1 MWCNRHLSL
10 LVNVQPSL
18 RAWLL
23 ELSIML
29 HLYHLNNSRSFRVVW
44 LLEELKLAY
53 GLEYQ
58 LHLIERDQKL
68 FSAQKS

>member
-1 MWCNRHLSL
+1 
-10 LVNVQPSL
+10 
-18 RAWLL
+18 
-23 ELSIML
+23 ML

-58 LHLIERDQKL
+58 LHLIERDQKTFL
-68 FSAQKS
+68 RPKILSRFTPWEGTDFNR

>member
-10 LVNVQPSL
+10 LSECSAKL
-18 RAWLL
+18 TGLAFL

-58 LHLIERDQKL
+58 LHLIERDQKN
-68 FSAQKS
+68 FF

>member
-1 MWCNRHLSL
+1 
-10 LVNVQPSL
+10 
-18 RAWLL
+18 
-23 ELSIML
+23 ML

-58 LHLIERDQKL
+58 LHLVERDKKT
-68 FSAQKS
+68 F

>member
-1 MWCNRHLSL
+1 
-10 LVNVQPSL
+10 
-18 RAWLL
+18 
-23 ELSIML
+23 ML